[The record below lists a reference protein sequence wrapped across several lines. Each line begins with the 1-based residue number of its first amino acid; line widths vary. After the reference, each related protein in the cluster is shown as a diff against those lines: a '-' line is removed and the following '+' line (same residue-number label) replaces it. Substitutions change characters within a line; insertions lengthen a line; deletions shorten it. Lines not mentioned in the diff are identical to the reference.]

1 MTASRVEYFSDLIAD
16 CTDVASRAGVNEA
29 DMPVFVAALVLC
41 DGMNGLRKALLTA
54 PSSSERPDRRH
65 SI

>member
-16 CTDVASRAGVNEA
+16 CTDVATRAGVHEA
-29 DMPVFVAALVLC
+29 DLPVFVAALVLC

-54 PSSSERPDRRH
+54 PASSDRPDRRQ
-65 SI
+65 SN